1 MKKIIFASLSGGH
14 VDESGKSA
22 QIRIPYTLSRTLVK
36 ALFWSV
42 NFFVANLDVKFS
54 SFNSTFQR
62 HHADVEA
69 KLASF

>member
-1 MKKIIFASLSGGH
+1 MRAVNRHRSGYHTLYQGH
-14 VDESGKSA
+14 KSK
-22 QIRIPYTLSRTLVK
+22 PYFDQLI
-36 ALFWSV
+36 SV
-42 NFFVANLDVKFS
+42 SFFVANLDVKFS